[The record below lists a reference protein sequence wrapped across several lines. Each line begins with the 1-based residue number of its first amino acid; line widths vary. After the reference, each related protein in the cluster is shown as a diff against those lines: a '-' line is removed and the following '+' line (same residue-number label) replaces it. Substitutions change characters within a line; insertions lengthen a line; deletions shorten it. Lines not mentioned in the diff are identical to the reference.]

1 MYLAFMPQ
9 SVKKVEVTYIN
20 RPAVYTIAIKQNS
33 TREVGVL

>member
-9 SVKKVEVTYIN
+9 SVKKVEVTHIN
-20 RPAVYTIAIKQNS
+20 RPAAHTIAIKQNS